1 MIRTMPETP
10 APIPEQRRAPG
21 VPYWRL
27 ILIVNAVG
35 ALAAFGLLG
44 GLVTHAPW
52 SVRWTAL
59 ATSFI
64 YANCI
69 GGLMALVMP
78 RVGMSCR
85 DRSRTTLWVVRLVTI
100 PVLIVAGCAVAGVVL
115 IAVGL
120 CRPDQYLQYL
130 RGSLWISSVV
140 GTLACFTVIGYET
153 LRGQLEATSLAL
165 RTKQLEEERARKL
178 AIEAQL
184 ASLESRV
191 QPHFLFNTLN
201 SIAALIPDDPK
212 GAERMTEQLAS
223 LLRSSLDQEPGR
235 LIPVRE
241 ELAVVRD
248 YLEIER
254 VRFGDRLRYEIAN
267 VPDAA
272 SVLVPRLSLQT
283 LVENSV
289 KFAVSPRR
297 EGASIVIRSATANGR
312 VLLDVEDDGPGF
324 DAAHLPSGHGLA
336 LLRDRLAMT
345 FGDRATLGIDSVPGR
360 TSVVIDLPRAQRP
373 LDS

>member
-1 MIRTMPETP
+1 MTESPT
-10 APIPEQRRAPG
+10 PIPEQRCAPG
-21 VPYWRL
+21 VPYWRR

-44 GLVTHAPW
+44 GLVTNAPW
-52 SVRWTAL
+52 SVRWVGL
-59 ATSFI
+59 ANSFI

-69 GGLMALVMP
+69 GGIMAFVMP
-78 RVGMSCR
+78 KVGMLCR
-85 DRSRTTLWVVRLVTI
+85 DRSRTTLWAVRLVTI
-100 PVLIVAGCAVAGVVL
+100 PVLIVTGCAVVGVVL

-120 CRPDQYLQYL
+120 CRPDQYLEYF
-130 RGSLWISSVV
+130 RGSLWISFVV
-140 GTLACFTVIGYET
+140 GTIACFTVIGYET

-235 LIPVRE
+235 LIPLRE

-254 VRFGDRLRYEIAN
+254 VRFGDRLRYEIAS

-297 EGASIVIRSATANGR
+297 EGGSIVIRSATANGR
-312 VLLDVEDDGPGF
+312 VRLNVEDDGPGF

-360 TSVVIDLPRAQRP
+360 TSVVIDLPRAQQP